1 MRSLAVISEKGGTG
15 KTTTVLN
22 VAGEL
27 SRLGHR
33 VLVVDADP
41 QGNASMV
48 LLGGEKPTSP
58 TLAHVLG
65 GLAGVRDA
73 IRSTRFERLSLLP
86 GDALL
91 ADVALQLAGELGR
104 ERRLPLALEE
114 VAGDFDYIV
123 CDSPPT
129 RSVLTINVLNACGEA
144 IVPVDPGLFSLA
156 GLGQLQSVMD
166 DVRRYLDNA
175 DMRLLGIVLT
185 RMVRNNVASGVEQQL
200 RAMFGNVVFSS
211 VIPNNVKAEEAHSRG
226 EPVTTYAP
234 ASPAAKAYSKL
245 VKEIVNRG
253 NSDDQKDRLGRDRQ
267 HSRASE
273 RAA

>member
-104 ERRLPLALEE
+104 ERRLRLALEE

-123 CDSPPT
+123 CDSPAGIET
-129 RSVLTINVLNACGEA
+129 GALMAMHFADEARLATMAVAVRAC
-144 IVPVDPGLFSLA
+144 VC
-156 GLGQLQSVMD
+156 
-166 DVRRYLDNA
+166 
-175 DMRLLGIVLT
+175 
-185 RMVRNNVASGVEQQL
+185 
-200 RAMFGNVVFSS
+200 
-211 VIPNNVKAEEAHSRG
+211 
-226 EPVTTYAP
+226 AP
-234 ASPAAKAYSKL
+234 F
-245 VKEIVNRG
+245 II
-253 NSDDQKDRLGRDRQ
+253 
-267 HSRASE
+267 
-273 RAA
+273 